1 MNKRSLFVFL
11 LTTLTLSALLS
22 GIGCQKGKPL
32 RLGYLVGDLHHLP
45 ALVALDKDL
54 FGQAGL
60 KVEVAGVFPAGPEEM
75 AAFKA
80 GELDIGYV
88 GIAPVVSAVANAGTA
103 VKILALVNEE
113 GSAIVVP
120 AQSRVKSLRDLDGK
134 FIAIPGYSTVQ
145 DLLLNIALKERD
157 IPPGSV
163 KSVVVKPPEMRE
175 ALRQQ
180 SVSAFIAWEPYASM
194 AVQSGEGEILLSS
207 SDIWAH
213 HPCCVLIAS
222 EKALGSQ
229 PDLLSRLQKVH
240 QQAIDFIAS
249 HPEEALDIAAR
260 RTGIDEEVIRKAF
273 SRINFTS
280 EFNREHLKRYVNFLA
295 GMSYIKIE
303 DEEAFLNRLLGVK

>member
-1 MNKRSLFVFL
+1 MSKRFLFVFFISML
-11 LTTLTLSALLS
+11 VGGSVIF
-22 GIGCQKGKPL
+22 GNGCWQQKTRPL

-113 GSAIVVP
+113 GSAIVIP
-120 AQSRVKSLRDLDGK
+120 AGSGVKSLADLSGK
-134 FIAIPGYSTVQ
+134 YIAIPGYSTVQ
-145 DLLLNIALKERD
+145 DLLLNIALRERD
-157 IPPGSV
+157 IPPESI
-163 KSVVVKPPEMRE
+163 KIVVVKPPEMGE
-175 ALRQQ
+175 ALRQK

-207 SDIWAH
+207 SDIWSH

-222 EKALGSQ
+222 ENALGSQ
-229 PDLLSRLQKVH
+229 PDLLPRLQKVH
-240 QQAIDFIAS
+240 RQAIDFIAAHS
-249 HPEEALDIAAR
+249 EEAFEIAVR
-260 RTGIDEEVIRKAF
+260 RTGIDEDIIRKAL
-273 SRINFTS
+273 SRIKFTS
-280 EFNREHLKRYVNFLA
+280 EFSREHLKRYVNFLA
-295 GMSYIKIE
+295 GMNYIKIE
-303 DEEAFLNRLLGVK
+303 DEEAFLNRLLR